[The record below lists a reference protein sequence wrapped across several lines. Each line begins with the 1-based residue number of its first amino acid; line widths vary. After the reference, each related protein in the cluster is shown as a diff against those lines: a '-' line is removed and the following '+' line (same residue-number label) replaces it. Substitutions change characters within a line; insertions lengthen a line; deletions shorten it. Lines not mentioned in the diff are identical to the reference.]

1 MSTRELFEYDSS
13 LDFALIAGI
22 DEAGRGPLAG
32 PVVCASCIM
41 PLDDMIDGINDSKK
55 IGEKKREPF
64 MKAFADVYAKF
75 AVFSEENAGKICAA
89 AEDLYLTLEECD
101 ALSYCDERAEIAA
114 AIYRE
119 ARLEGGERKFDE
131 IVKMFE
137 ANKYVTETILNFMM

>member
-55 IGEKKREPF
+55 IGEKTT
-64 MKAFADVYAKF
+64 
-75 AVFSEENAGKICAA
+75 
-89 AEDLYLTLEECD
+89 YLTQPKKEWRNAC
-101 ALSYCDERAEIAA
+101 
-114 AIYRE
+114 
-119 ARLEGGERKFDE
+119 
-131 IVKMFE
+131 
-137 ANKYVTETILNFMM
+137 ANLNYLPE